1 MASEIT
7 SCFTKVDDLR
17 AYLSRPKD
25 GGSGG
30 MLLLPMITGIGAQ
43 VREFADDIARA
54 GVTALSWDPWHGV
67 SGDDTPRERLAEM
80 LRELDDEAC
89 LSEMSRLL
97 DHMPGELGVTRVG
110 VIGWCMG
117 GRFAFLL
124 AGRDQRVCNVVA
136 YHPTV
141 ADPTRPK
148 PHPRRRR
155 VRRTNRRARDD
166 ALPRTGL
173 ARAMGEL
180 HPAADGTPDPL
191 GRSQHR
197 ARLSR
202 RRARLLRT

>member
-97 DHMPGELGVTRVG
+97 DHMTGELGFTRVG

-141 ADPTRPK
+141 ADPTRPE

-180 HPAADGTPDPL
+180 HPAADGTPVPL